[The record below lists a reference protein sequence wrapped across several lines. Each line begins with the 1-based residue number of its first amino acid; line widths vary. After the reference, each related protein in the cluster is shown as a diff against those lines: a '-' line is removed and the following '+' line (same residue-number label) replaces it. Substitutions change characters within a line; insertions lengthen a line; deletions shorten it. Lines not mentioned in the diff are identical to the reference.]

1 MKEMIETHLSGSINV
16 KKELAAQ
23 QLPTIEEAGL
33 ALANV
38 YAEQGKVLLCGNGGS
53 AADAQHIAAELV
65 VRYKGG
71 NERRALPAQTLS
83 PDPSTI
89 TACGNDYGYDQ
100 LFARSVD
107 AFGNQGDAL
116 IAISTS
122 GNSKNVLE
130 AIKAAK
136 AKEMKVITL
145 LGGDGGQMKGM
156 ADIEIIVPSTI
167 TAHIQEAHI
176 TIGHILCAIIEKK
189 CFNLD

>member
-1 MKEMIETHLSGSINV
+1 MIEMHLSGSINV

-23 QLPTIEEAGL
+23 QLPAIEEAGL
-33 ALANV
+33 ALASV

-136 AKEMKVITL
+136 TKEMKVITL